1 MKKISL
7 LAVVAVVSLG
17 MVFASCDSKKSIG
30 SVKLNSEIDTVSY
43 LLGANFGQGLRQQ
56 ISTFPDPGNVEALI
70 NGFENAAKGDSV
82 HLGMDAQGL
91 QMFLDSYFRGL
102 STRIA
107 DQNLTEGQAF
117 LNENKSKAGV
127 ITTESGLQYKVITEG
142 TGPKPKAED
151 VVKVHYEG
159 KYIDGTILDSSIQR
173 GEPAEFQVGGVIRGW
188 TEALQLMPVG
198 SKYILWIPTE
208 LAYGTMRQD
217 VKPNSMLIFEV
228 ELLEIVKQ

>member
-17 MVFASCDSKKSIG
+17 MVFTSCDSKKSIG

-43 LLGANFGQGLRQQ
+43 LLGANFGQGLKQQ
-56 ISTFPDPGNVEALI
+56 ISTFPDPGNVEALV
-70 NGFENAAKGDSV
+70 NGFVNAANGDSV
-82 HLGMDAQGL
+82 HLGMDAQAL
-91 QMFLDSYFRGL
+91 QMFLDSYFRAQ
-102 STRIA
+102 SVRVA
-107 DQNLTEGQAF
+107 DQNLAEGQAF
-117 LNENKSKAGV
+117 LSANKTKAGV

-151 VVKVHYEG
+151 IVKVHYVG
-159 KYIDGTILDSSIQR
+159 TYLDGTELDNSVRR
-173 GEPAEFQVGGVIRGW
+173 GEPEQFQVGGVIRGW

-198 SKYILWIPTE
+198 SKYTLWIPTE
-208 LAYGTMRQD
+208 LAYGTSRQD